1 MHAKTVYKLLTAA
14 EWEAAW
20 AEGVYRGSEQDQRD
34 GFIHLSTAAQIAETA
49 RKHFSGIPDLVV
61 LAIDIAMLENL
72 HTPHSGPL
80 PGELAFASSQPSET
94 ASASGCGWDRE
105 QAVPAATASLLPGG
119 EGQDEGQ
126 KPLRWEPS
134 RGGDLFPHLYAML
147 PSAAVQSATPAPL
160 ADDGTPI
167 IPQDLP
173 S

>member
-1 MHAKTVYKLLTAA
+1 MQVKTIYKLVTTA

-49 RKHFSGIPDLVV
+49 RKHFSNVPDLVL
-61 LAIDIAMLENL
+61 LAVDTDMIEKL
-72 HTPHSGPL
+72 HAP
-80 PGELAFASSQPSET
+80 QSE
-94 ASASGCGWDRE
+94 GG
-105 QAVPAATASLLPGG
+105 QAAQSVGS
-119 EGQDEGQ
+119 
-126 KPLRWEPS
+126 PLRWEPS
-134 RGGDLFPHLYAML
+134 RGGDLFPHLYALL

-160 ADDGTPI
+160 SDDGTPI

>member
-1 MHAKTVYKLLTAA
+1 MQVKTIYKLITAA

-49 RKHFSGIPDLVV
+49 RKYFSGVPDLVL
-61 LAIDIAMLENL
+61 LAIDTEILESL
-72 HTPHSGPL
+72 HTPL
-80 PGELAFASSQPSET
+80 PQGE
-94 ASASGCGWDRE
+94 G
-105 QAVPAATASLLPGG
+105 ATASLLPGG
-119 EGQDEGQ
+119 EGQDGG
-126 KPLRWEPS
+126 KSPLRWEPS

-167 IPQDLP
+167 TPHDLP

>member
-1 MHAKTVYKLLTAA
+1 MQVKTIYKLLTAA
-14 EWEAAW
+14 EWEAAS

-49 RKHFSGIPDLVV
+49 RKYFSGVPDLVV
-61 LAIDIAMLENL
+61 LAIDIEMLEKL
-72 HTPHSGPL
+72 HTPHPNPL
-80 PGELAFASSQPSET
+80 PQGE
-94 ASASGCGWDRE
+94 RE
-105 QAVPAATASLLPGG
+105 QAEPVATTSLLPGG
-119 EGQDEGQ
+119 EGQDEGSS
-126 KPLRWEPS
+126 PLRWEPS

-167 IPQDLP
+167 IPHNLP

>member
-1 MHAKTVYKLLTAA
+1 MKVKTIYKLLTAA

-49 RKHFSGIPDLVV
+49 RKHFSGVSDLVL
-61 LAIDIAMLENL
+61 LAVDVEMLESL
-72 HTPHSGPL
+72 HTPHPDPL
-80 PGELAFASSQPSET
+80 PQGE
-94 ASASGCGWDRE
+94 RE

-119 EGQDEGQ
+119 EGQDEGDS
-126 KPLRWEPS
+126 PLRWEPS

-147 PSAAVQSATPAPL
+147 PSAAVQSVTPAPL
-160 ADDGTPI
+160 SDDGTPI
-167 IPQDLP
+167 IPHDLP

>member
-1 MHAKTVYKLLTAA
+1 MQVKTIYKLIPAA

-34 GFIHLSTAAQIAETA
+34 GFIHMSTAAQIAETA
-49 RKHFSGIPDLVV
+49 RKHFSGVPDLVL
-61 LAIDIAMLENL
+61 LAVDIDMLESL
-72 HTPHSGPL
+72 HTPHTGPL
-80 PGELAFASSQPSET
+80 PLGE
-94 ASASGCGWDRE
+94 G
-105 QAVPAATASLLPGG
+105 ATASLLPGG
-119 EGQDEGQ
+119 EGQDEGSSS
-126 KPLRWEPS
+126 LRWEPS
-134 RGGDLFPHLYAML
+134 RGGDLFPHLYALL